1 MANSSGPARGPGRLH
16 RDSAWDPDLPRAI
29 PFGAALLAAG
39 VILLVTAAHP
49 VVAVGCVIIG
59 PALLLRSLH
68 QVRATLAARHAQQM

>member
-1 MANSSGPARGPGRLH
+1 
-16 RDSAWDPDLPRAI
+16 
-29 PFGAALLAAG
+29 LLAAG